1 MSTQQNNTKELRMI
15 VCIGGRCSTWGR
27 KWSRHL
33 YEGGE
38 TCLRCGMDRKEQF
51 EEDKFA
57 GLVTG
62 SYKPNTGKTK
72 IVFPITSK
80 QIMYCAVGD
89 YGIEF
94 ADPSLRKVKRWIK
107 DQREENDLTD
117 DYYEI
122 DMHTKAEL
130 AAMPED

>member
-1 MSTQQNNTKELRMI
+1 MPVKAI
-15 VCIGGRCSTWGR
+15 VCIGGRCSTWG
-27 KWSRHL
+27 KSWNRHY

-38 TCLRCGMDRKEQF
+38 TCLRCGMNREEQF
-51 EEDKFA
+51 NEDKFS

-62 SYKPNTGKTK
+62 AYKKNTGK
-72 IVFPITSK
+72 IRIARPITSK

-89 YGIEF
+89 YGIEY
-94 ADPSLRKVKRWIK
+94 AHQSLANVKSWIK
-107 DQREENDLTD
+107 DQRAESDLPD

>member
-1 MSTQQNNTKELRMI
+1 MSKQTTKVNTI
-15 VCIGGRCSTWGR
+15 VCIGGRCSTWGMSWQ
-27 KWSRHL
+27 KHL

-38 TCLRCGMDRKEQF
+38 TCLRCGMDRQEQF
-51 EEDKFA
+51 NEDKAA

-62 SYKPNTGKTK
+62 SYKKNTGKIK
-72 IVFPITSK
+72 IARPITSK

-89 YGIEF
+89 YGIEYES
-94 ADPSLRKVKRWIK
+94 PTLKGVKRWIK
-107 DQREENDLTD
+107 EQIEDGDLPD

-130 AAMPED
+130 AMMPED

>member
-1 MSTQQNNTKELRMI
+1 MSKTIICM
-15 VCIGGRCSTWGR
+15 GSRCSTWG
-27 KWSRHL
+27 KNWKRHL

-38 TCLRCGMDRKEQF
+38 TCLRCGIDREEQF
-51 EEDKFA
+51 NEDKSA

-62 SYKPNTGKTK
+62 AYVKNTGK
-72 IVFPITSK
+72 IRVARPVTSK

-89 YGIEF
+89 YDIEYTS
-94 ADPSLRKVKRWIK
+94 PTLGGCKKWIK
-107 DQREENDLTD
+107 EQREENNLPE

-130 AAMPED
+130 AEMPED